1 MARVEAMNGWE
12 TGVLTLDSINPN
24 VIHIEYAVRGPI
36 VQKACLLEKEIS
48 QGVCKKFREIVK
60 CNIGDCHATGQ
71 KPITFFRQVISM
83 MTYPTLIDDPKIP
96 SDAKLRAKRMLTS
109 CSGSSVGSYSDSLG
123 LWTVREDVAR
133 FIERRDGISS
143 APENIFLSSGASE
156 AIKSVLYL
164 LSTGLA
170 GDQRAGIMVPVPQY
184 PLYSATNS
192 EYNAYQINYYL
203 DESRN
208 WALNTDELERA
219 LNEAK
224 GKCLPRAIVVINPG
238 NPTGQ
243 VLSRESMEQVIKFAV
258 DNRLVLLAD
267 EVYQFNIY
275 HPDEHP
281 WFSFKRVLHDMGPAY
296 SQRLELASFMSCSK
310 GFMGECGFRGGYCEL
325 VNFNPDVQAQL
336 YKLLSARLC
345 SPVLGQAMVGCFVN
359 PPEKHEPSYNSYT
372 SERDSILGQLKL
384 KAEMMTKMLNSLP
397 GMSCNVV
404 QGAMY
409 AFPRI
414 HLPPR
419 AVQAAEERGL
429 KPDFFY
435 CVQFLEE
442 KGVCF
447 VPGSGFG
454 QVDGTYHFRVTI
466 LPPVEKI
473 KHVLECLKD
482 FHTAFMAKY
491 SDTECS

>member
-1 MARVEAMNGWE
+1 CRLN
-12 TGVLTLDSINPN
+12 
-24 VIHIEYAVRGPI
+24 
-36 VQKACLLEKEIS
+36 
-48 QGVCKKFREIVK
+48 FR
-60 CNIGDCHATGQ
+60 
-71 KPITFFRQVISM
+71 
-83 MTYPTLIDDPKIP
+83 
-96 SDAKLRAKRMLTS
+96 
-109 CSGSSVGSYSDSLG
+109 
-123 LWTVREDVAR
+123 
-133 FIERRDGISS
+133 
-143 APENIFLSSGASE
+143 
-156 AIKSVLYL
+156 
-164 LSTGLA
+164 
-170 GDQRAGIMVPVPQY
+170 
-184 PLYSATNS
+184 
-192 EYNAYQINYYL
+192 
-203 DESRN
+203 
-208 WALNTDELERA
+208 
-219 LNEAK
+219 
-224 GKCLPRAIVVINPG
+224 
-238 NPTGQ
+238 
-243 VLSRESMEQVIKFAV
+243 
-258 DNRLVLLAD
+258 
-267 EVYQFNIY
+267 
-275 HPDEHP
+275 
-281 WFSFKRVLHDMGPAY
+281 
-296 SQRLELASFMSCSK
+296 
-310 GFMGECGFRGGYCEL
+310 CGFRGGYCEL

-482 FHTAFMAKY
+482 FHTVFMTKY